1 MRQLL
6 AQSLR
11 YFRIILGV
19 MVIMEGYHAHAPLL
33 YIMGGMLVMMGILN
47 IGCGFG
53 TCGVPD
59 KKTYSTKNYDPNEVA
74 YEKVG
79 KK

>member
-19 MVIMEGYHAHAPLL
+19 MVIMEGYYGHTPLL
-33 YIMGGMLVMMGILN
+33 YLLGGMLVMMGILN

-53 TCGVPD
+53 TCGVPG
-59 KKTYSTKNYDPNEVA
+59 KKEYAQKNYDPNEVA
-74 YEKVG
+74 YEEVG